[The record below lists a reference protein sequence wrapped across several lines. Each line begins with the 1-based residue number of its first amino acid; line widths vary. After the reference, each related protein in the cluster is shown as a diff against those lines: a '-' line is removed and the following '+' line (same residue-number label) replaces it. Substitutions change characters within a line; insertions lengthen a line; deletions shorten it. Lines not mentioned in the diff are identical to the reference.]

1 MGNIILTS
9 LSLLVLFLSLTCI
22 SNVIIKFYTWY
33 KQGYDDTYKLYK
45 DGKLTYITDPN
56 YMYFYT
62 IESHVYQMGAYKA
75 YKEIQKM
82 LHLDDEGY

>member
-9 LSLLVLFLSLTCI
+9 LSLLVLFLSILCI
-22 SNVIIKFYTWY
+22 SHVIIKFYTWY
-33 KQGYDDTYKLYK
+33 KHGYDDAYKLYK

-62 IESHVYQMGAYKA
+62 IESRIYQMGAYNA